1 MSSDENILDF
11 EGQSLES
18 GQKEPSDPKS
28 FEKKIENAQKL
39 LDELIEPQITLSK
52 SVEVYKKGLKEL
64 EDAQKLLDEAKLEFQ
79 EISS

>member
-11 EGQSLES
+11 EGESLEANE
-18 GQKEPSDPKS
+18 KEHVDPKS

-39 LDELIEPQITLSK
+39 LDELIDPQITLSK

-64 EDAQKLLDEAKLEFQ
+64 EDAQKLLDDAKLEFQ